1 MFEKL
6 DYVYAVYQE
15 KSFTKAAEKLFIA
28 QPSLSAAIQSVEKEV
43 GAPLFERARGGVTLT
58 HIGKEYI
65 AAAEEMLRAKEEF
78 TRKLHDLYKLEAGSV
93 RVGGTNYL
101 SSYLLP
107 RVINRFSAR
116 YPKIEVTLEEAKSVT
131 LSEMLKREEID
142 VLVDSYEGLETW
154 ADGAP
159 LAKERILLCVPA
171 EAAVNEKLSDLALS
185 LRQIRKPEALAQARA
200 VPVTAFGDEPF
211 VLLKSGN
218 DMHRRA
224 MQIFEKAN
232 MQPKVAFS
240 VDQLNISYALA
251 QSGMGVC
258 FVTDT
263 LVKYGPH
270 SENVV
275 FYNVEESD
283 SQRTLYIASKKNR
296 YRTAAMKKFMEVAQE
311 VLGK

>member
-28 QPSLSAAIQSVEKEV
+28 QPSLSAAIQNVEREL

-58 HIGKEYI
+58 QIGKEYI
-65 AAAEEMLRAKEEF
+65 AAAEEILRIKESF
-78 TRKLHDLYKLEAGSV
+78 LQRLHDIYDLESG
-93 RVGGTNYL
+93 RITVGGTNYL

-116 YPKIEVTLEEAKSVT
+116 YPKIEVVLEEAKSVT
-131 LSEMLKREEID
+131 LSEMLKREELD
-142 VLVDSYEGLETW
+142 VLVDSYEGLESWTE
-154 ADGAP
+154 GFS
-159 LAKERILLCVPA
+159 LASERILLCVPA
-171 EAAVNEKLSDLALS
+171 AAEINQRFKDYALTAG
-185 LRQIRKPEALAQARA
+185 QIRKSKSLKAPA
-200 VPVTAFGDEPF
+200 VSITAFQDEPF

-224 MQIFEKAN
+224 TYIFEKAN

-263 LVKYGPH
+263 LVKYGIR

-275 FYNVEESD
+275 FYNVKEAD
-283 SQRTLYIASKKNR
+283 QQRTLYIACKKNK
-296 YRTAAMKKFMEVAQE
+296 YCPHAVKKFMEVARE